1 MGRAEQNL
9 SEETLTINFE
19 IQRIKMSQGIILI
32 LVTLCIIGNSAK
44 RTDPT
49 RFDSG
54 KNPILTH
61 VHRED
66 PTRFD
71 SGKKQLLAP
80 IRRDPTRFDSGK
92 NPLLAPIRRGG
103 SVLGSLVGDVKCQAT
118 EFSSNLK
125 LQDDNFVR
133 QQLQCILNQG
143 PCDKIGNTFK
153 RMAPEVLRGRCPPP
167 CDKCMKKQIQKAMSV
182 ISRKYPREWTE
193 MLKQQLGR

>member
-19 IQRIKMSQGIILI
+19 IQRIKMSQGIIFI
-32 LVTLCIIGNSAK
+32 LVTLCVIGNFAK
-44 RTDPT
+44 R
-49 RFDSG
+49 
-54 KNPILTH
+54 I
-61 VHRED
+61 
-66 PTRFD
+66 
-71 SGKKQLLAP
+71 
-80 IRRDPTRFDSGK
+80 DPTRFDSGK

-133 QQLQCILNQG
+133 QQLQCVLNQG